1 MFQITQNRNA
11 YRWKKASVSD
21 GDYLFDKIFLE
32 ANEHNQV
39 CVYVCLIIHNIKVVK
54 ED

>member
-11 YRWKKASVSD
+11 YRWKKATVSD
-21 GDYLFDKIFLE
+21 GDLFDNIFLE

-39 CVYVCLIIHNIKVVK
+39 CVYEKVK
-54 ED
+54 FAPL

>member
-1 MFQITQNRNA
+1 MAI
-11 YRWKKASVSD
+11 VSD

-39 CVYVCLIIHNIKVVK
+39 CVYEKVK
-54 ED
+54 FAPL